1 MDTSRFTKA
10 DDEFDL
16 LDLKARFAFKTE
28 TSISF
33 DIGRWSNTL
42 RLPAGEG
49 EEEFVW
55 SRDRPF
61 VFTVIGWV
69 DVHHPCDSCIKAQ
82 LRVCIPPEYHR
93 FERMESIVKAIC
105 KALSIPPEEHCQST
119 FFHSESSTGIMPRV
133 YLGMG

>member
-49 EEEFVW
+49 EEE
-55 SRDRPF
+55 
-61 VFTVIGWV
+61 VF
-69 DVHHPCDSCIKAQ
+69 D
-82 LRVCIPPEYHR
+82 
-93 FERMESIVKAIC
+93 
-105 KALSIPPEEHCQST
+105 
-119 FFHSESSTGIMPRV
+119 
-133 YLGMG
+133 